1 MNLDLKSKTDASAII
16 EITSADQVITDQQAS
31 WEIRAPD
38 VNSKNLRIVFTK
50 GITRMERRGL
60 IDAFQDQIY
69 LILQKVIKN
78 KDPKKQ
84 LDMHPLLKGKSR
96 QYKNQIIKRL
106 ELVDHYIKSGEK
118 DLNVLAKLFN
128 SHKTTVDKIISIYLS
143 KGVEPLLD
151 MNYRPKKLKGNAAIF
166 AQDYFLTEENQ
177 YNSLDDLRNE
187 LMKRFGDQFS
197 KVGRWTIKTQLG
209 KANIKFKTIFDLSKK
224 KKETDESEDEIFKKF
239 RHLNHALSQN

>member
-1 MNLDLKSKTDASAII
+1 MNSDFKSKTDASAII

-38 VNSKNLRIVFTK
+38 LNSKNLRIVFTK
-50 GITRMERRGL
+50 AITRMAIRNL
-60 IDAFQDQIY
+60 IDEFQDQIY
-69 LILQKVIKN
+69 LILQNVIKN
-78 KDPKKQ
+78 KNPKKQ

-118 DLNVLAKLFN
+118 NLNVLAKLFN
-128 SHKTTVDKIISIYLS
+128 SNKKTVDKVISIFLS
-143 KGVEPLLD
+143 NGIEPLLD
-151 MNYRPKKLKGNAAIF
+151 MNYRPKKLKGDAAIF

-187 LMKRFGDQFS
+187 LIQRFGDQFS
-197 KVGRWTIKTQLG
+197 KVGRWTVKTQLG

-224 KKETDESEDEIFKKF
+224 KKETDESIDEILKKF
-239 RHLNHALSQN
+239 RHLYHALSQR